1 MSDLDLQAIGI
12 KKCVLS
18 RIRNLK
24 VFIEIIMKKIT
35 LILKISKSS
44 SLKFYE
50 DIIIFF
56 DCDHLHQNSHL
67 SSDAHVFFLLLS
79 SCCQCHNAYFSCLKY
94 TKYDKNRR
102 INVTFVMINIDSN
115 LFENFLNKIFF
126 IIYTVELLQVSSNQ
140 LLSFGYQIFDRIFR
154 SFIFAT
160 IMT

>member
-18 RIRNLK
+18 YIRNLK

-35 LILKISKSS
+35 LFLKISKSS

-56 DCDHLHQNSHL
+56 DCVIFIKTHTYRAMHMF
-67 SSDAHVFFLLLS
+67 FFLLLL